1 MSLNSHDIRKKFL
14 DYFKRQGHEVVA
26 SSSLIPAEDPTI
38 LFANAG
44 MNQFKDCFLGRE
56 KRSYVRATSSQKC
69 VRAGGKHNDLENV
82 GFTARHLTFF
92 EMLGNFSFGD
102 YFKKEAIGFAWEFL
116 TKDLGMD
123 PKKLYV
129 TVFREDDE
137 AYQLWHIV
145 AGVPHER
152 ISRLDEKD
160 NFWQMGDTGPCGPC
174 TEIYVDRGE
183 KLGCGNKNCAPGC
196 DCDRFVEIWNNVFMQ
211 FDRQADGRLVPLK
224 QTGVDTGMG
233 LERLAM
239 ILQGKE
245 TVFHGDLFTTLHRE
259 IERLTGLKYDQCDK
273 QKQAA
278 FHVLSDHLRSS
289 SFIIADGGAP
299 SNEGRGYV
307 LRKIIRRAALFA
319 QKLSDSSS
327 LFYELA
333 PAFIDYMGVVYPEL
347 KTNKELI
354 SKTLK
359 IEVEKFSANLL
370 AGRSIFEKY
379 LEENKKS
386 GAKVMSGLQIF
397 KLYDTYGYPPEL
409 TKVLANEQ
417 GLTLDMPGFDA
428 EMTKQQEQSG
438 KKAKTGEVAEL
449 VVPESVVTQF
459 KGYEVVETTSPVI
472 WVSHD
477 ETGVWMVTEESPFY
491 VESGGQVNDEGHVVV
506 RGQSFTVVDLKKVG
520 NPFGK
525 FAIAVRCALP
535 SGMKGSEIEIA
546 VGDVAHSVVDGQKR
560 IDTVRN
566 HTATHMLQAAL
577 KKILGDSVKQAGSV
591 VHADYL
597 RFDYSYAESP
607 SRESLEHVED
617 LMNQKIQEDIKTE
630 IFYTTLKDA
639 QTKGVIAFFGEKYN
653 PENVRVVKVP
663 GFSAELCGGTHAP
676 STGIIGSFKIVSDA
690 ALATGVRRIFAVTG
704 PKAIELFQQ
713 SFNTVKSLS
722 ELFKAKPEEVT
733 QAVLRANDQLHKTH
747 AEIKQLKKQ
756 LIKLQVPA
764 LAASIETVGK
774 VPYLFATLDD
784 CGNDELK
791 NVVTDLEKSKPGLYF
806 LYSASAETPGKFSY
820 LASVAK
826 EHVAACDLKALAKV
840 LQEKVGL
847 RGGGSATSF
856 QGGGMNIKPDALNAA
871 IKEWLKKV

>member
-1 MSLNSHDIRKKFL
+1 MALNSHEIRQKYL
-14 DYFKRQGHEVVA
+14 DYFKRQGHEVVG

-102 YFKKEAIGFAWEFL
+102 YFKKEAVGFAWEFL
-116 TKDLGMD
+116 TKELGMD

-137 AYQLWHIV
+137 AYNLWHDII
-145 AGVPHER
+145 GVPHEQ
-152 ISRLDEKD
+152 ISRLDEAD

-174 TEIYVDRGE
+174 SEIYVDRGT
-183 KLGCGNKNCAPGC
+183 KYGCGSEKCAPGC

-211 FDRQADGRLVPLK
+211 FDRQSDGRLVPLK

-239 ILQGKE
+239 ILQGKD
-245 TVFHGDLFTTLHRE
+245 TVFHGDLFTVLHRE
-259 IERLTGLKYDQCDK
+259 IERLTGLKYEQCDK

-319 QKLSDSSS
+319 QKLSTSAS

-333 PAFIDYMGVVYPEL
+333 PAFIEDMGKVYPEL
-347 KTNKELI
+347 KANKALI
-354 SKTLK
+354 EKTLK

-370 AGRSIFEKY
+370 SGRSVFEKN
-379 LEENKKS
+379 LEENRKS
-386 GAKVMSGLQIF
+386 GAKVMSGVQIF
-397 KLYDTYGYPPEL
+397 KLYDTYGYPAEL
-409 TKVLANEQ
+409 TKVLANEH
-417 GLTLDMPGFDA
+417 GLELDMDGFA
-428 EMTKQQEQSG
+428 TEMTKQQEQSG
-438 KKAKTGEVAEL
+438 KKAKAGEGL
-449 VVPESVVTQF
+449 TLDVPESVVTAF
-459 KGYEVVETTSPVI
+459 KGYEVVETTAPVL
-472 WVSHD
+472 WVSKD
-477 ETGVWMVTEESPFY
+477 DTGVWVVTEESPFY
-491 VESGGQVNDEGHVVV
+491 VESGGQVNDEGHIEV

-520 NPFGK
+520 NPFGN
-525 FAIAVRCALP
+525 FAIAVRLALP
-535 SGMKGSEIEIA
+535 SHMKGSDIEIE

-560 IDTVRN
+560 IDTVKN

-577 KKILGDSVKQAGSV
+577 KQILGDGIKQAGSV
-591 VHADYL
+591 VHAEYL
-597 RFDYSYAESP
+597 RFDYSFPEAP
-607 SRESLEHVED
+607 SRETLEKIEQ
-617 LMNQKIQEDIKTE
+617 LMNEKIQEDIATE
-630 IFYTTLKDA
+630 IFQTTLKDA
-639 QTKGVIAFFGEKYN
+639 QSKGVIAFFGEKYN
-653 PENVRVVKVP
+653 PENVRVVKIP

-676 STGIIGSFKIVSDA
+676 RTGIIGSFKIVSDA

-704 PKAIELFQQ
+704 PQAVELFQQ
-713 SFNTVKSLS
+713 SYNTVKTLS
-722 ELFKAKPEEVT
+722 ELYKAKPEEVA
-733 QAVLRANDQLHKTH
+733 QAALRVNDQLQK
-747 AEIKQLKKQ
+747 ANSEIKQLKKQ
-756 LIKLQVPA
+756 LMKLQVPA
-764 LAASIETVGK
+764 LAASMETIGN
-774 VPYLFATLDD
+774 VPYLFAHLED

-791 NVVTDLEKSKPGLYF
+791 SVVTDLEKAKPGFYF
-806 LYSASAETPGKFSY
+806 LYAPSSETLGKFSY
-820 LASVAK
+820 LALVAK
-826 EHVAACDLKALAKV
+826 EHAARCDLKALAKV

-856 QGGGMNIKPDALNAA
+856 QGGGMNISADALNSA
-871 IKEWLKKV
+871 IKEWLKQ